1 MSVYFEERAIYG
13 LVVALGASLA
23 LFSTAFRGRDVPAP
37 VKRPVAACPAAR
49 YCPGPTW
56 YLLVG
61 TGEFSLPSPDAG
73 GGHPTNDF

>member
-1 MSVYFEERAIYG
+1 MNVYFEERAIYG
-13 LVVALGASLA
+13 LVVVLGAALA
-23 LFSTAFRGRDVPAP
+23 LFSTAFKGREAPAP
-37 VKRPVAACPAAR
+37 KPRPAATCPEAR

-61 TGEFSLPSPDAG
+61 TGDFSVPPPEGG